1 MSRYSLPLPTNLTLS
16 YDSANS
22 ISPGFLHVFCFWSC
36 TGLVMTNK
44 IVLVIFH
51 CMTRLRTFF
60 FPNTFIS
67 MIWHASNTW
76 DVIPWILNYARVAT
90 GSIELLKY
98 TIKLKTHMY
107 QMKPYFLLSNTQS
120 SRPISRFSI
129 LQFPFFFSS
138 YLFDRLYGVLF
149 SATLRH
155 MTLKLIGLSTWLWR
169 NMLLKCVRV
178 QSVFI

>member
-1 MSRYSLPLPTNLTLS
+1 MHWFS
-16 YDSANS
+16 YDKQNCIGD
-22 ISPGFLHVFCFWSC
+22 ISLYDKVENILFSKYL
-36 TGLVMTNK
+36 
-44 IVLVIFH
+44 I
-51 CMTRLRTFF
+51 
-60 FPNTFIS
+60 IS
-67 MIWHASNTW
+67 MIWHTSNTW